1 MGKLENKVAV
11 ITGGTS
17 GIGAGT
23 VEKFVAEGAKVIF
36 TGSNEEKAAQVCEN
50 TGAHFIKHQVQDE
63 VGWQAIMDHV
73 SSEYGRLDIMFANA
87 GTEMGDASVEDIALE
102 DWNRLLDINLTGMML
117 SAQMAVRTMRKNPDG
132 VSGSIIMNS
141 SMNAFIPMGNYV
153 TYSTTKGAL
162 IALAKSVAMHCANQG
177 LKIRCNSIHPGVVET
192 EMITNLIEGAD
203 DPAAA
208 RAGYESMAPLKRMAT
223 VAEVAGLVTY
233 LASDEAGF
241 ISGAEYKMDGATT
254 SGMMGL

>member
-1 MGKLENKVAV
+1 MGKLKNKVAI

-23 VEKFVAEGAKVIF
+23 VARFVEEGAKVIF
-36 TGSNEEKAAQVCEN
+36 TGSNEEKAQKVCTA
-50 TGAHFIKHQVQDE
+50 TGAEFIKHKVQDE
-63 VGWQAIMDHV
+63 AAWQELMAHV
-73 SSEYGRLDIMFANA
+73 QENYGRLDIMFANA
-87 GTEMGDASVEDIALE
+87 GTEMGDASVEDIPLE
-102 DWNRLLDINLTGMML
+102 NWQNLIDINLTGMML
-117 SAQMAVRTMRKNPDG
+117 SAQMAVRAMRQNPDG
-132 VSGSIIMNS
+132 PCGSIIMNS

-177 LKIRCNSIHPGVVET
+177 LPIRCNSIHPGVVET
-192 EMITNLIEGAD
+192 EMITNLIDGSP
-203 DPAAA
+203 DPAAT

-223 VAEVAGLVTY
+223 VEEVAGLVTY
-233 LASDEAGF
+233 LASDEASF